1 MAITMNNYLYQ
12 QFAGNVELMPITS
25 ILLQQFDPDG
35 AEVSIYNVN
44 LAITNIEAESNY
56 RMSPITKKT
65 FLGKTKTLGYMAEA
79 TIYIPY
85 NEYQTNN
92 LRTIFE
98 NVLIHNYQIVLFLG
112 TSKPTISGYNPPE
125 PINSTAGMLINWYY
139 SGYNPS
145 HTIEI
150 ESVEY
155 RPRMILKLSQ
165 FLPKLSNIIIQNS

>member
-12 QFAGNVELMPITS
+12 KFAGNVELMPIRG
-25 ILLQQFDPDG
+25 ILLQQFDPDDK
-35 AEVSIYNVN
+35 EISVYNVN
-44 LAITNIEAESNY
+44 LAINNLEAESNFKIT
-56 RMSPITKKT
+56 PITRNT
-65 FLGKTKTLGYMAEA
+65 FWGQTKTLGYKAEA
-79 TIYIPY
+79 SIYIPY

-98 NVLIHNYQIVLFLG
+98 NVLIHNYHISLYLG
-112 TSKPTISGYNPPE
+112 TAKPTITGYNPPN
-125 PINSTAGMLINWYY
+125 PINSTAGMIINFYR

-165 FLPKLSNIIIQNS
+165 FLPDIRQIIILNS